1 MTLPTREL
9 RHEVPTDVMDVL
21 DGMARARGVTR
32 GELLVAMLR
41 RETDQAV
48 HEATVVLRFARGHGP
63 APAPCRSTP
72 E

>member
-9 RHEVPTDVMDVL
+9 RHEIPSDVMDVL

-48 HEATVVLRFARGHGP
+48 HEATVVLRFARGNGP
-63 APAPCRSTP
+63 VPDTSRRPP

>member
-9 RHEVPTDVMDVL
+9 RHEVPSDVMDVL

-32 GELLVAMLR
+32 GELVVAMLR
-41 RETDQAV
+41 RETEQAV
-48 HEATVVLRFARGHGP
+48 HEATVVLRFARGNGP
-63 APAPCRSTP
+63 APDTARSAS